1 MRTFHYR
8 WEWQLRSS
16 PDALWPLVTDTN
28 RFNRDVGVPHL
39 ERVADPWPSGGPTT
53 AKSAGR
59 RRLRL
64 VRFGIPIE
72 WEEEPFE
79 WVRPSRFGVMRRY
92 VTGPVATMRVLVD
105 LAPSGDGGS
114 TLTYQVWAEPRNA
127 LGLLAIPVQVGAL
140 SARHFKRTL
149 RRYDQLAQTPRATIA
164 TTTRVRFAPGGR
176 ERLATLAAG
185 MITDGA
191 DSSLVSRLTATIE
204 HDDDFAVSAFR
215 PYALADRWHASRR
228 MVLELCLRATRAGV
242 LELRWKL
249 LCPLCRGAADGLT
262 TLADVHTT
270 AHCESCHIDFTAN
283 FDRSVE
289 LTFRPSTAIRELDQF
304 QFCVGG
310 PQITPHI
317 VAQQLLASGEH
328 RTLTIP
334 LECGRYRVRTAGQP
348 GGQLLS
354 AGATG
359 LGRIVLRADANGWP
373 EGEPAISLK
382 PELALENGTATDQL
396 FILERM
402 AWTDQAATAAEVTA
416 LQVFRDLFATE
427 ALRPGE
433 ELSVGSVAI
442 VFTDLKS
449 STQLYREIGDAVAFG
464 RVLSHFDVVKGCI
477 ADEGGAVVKTIGDAV
492 MAVFTRPAPAL
503 RAMARAQASLAAPPN
518 GVLPLSLKVGIHYGP
533 SIAVTQNDR
542 LDYFGSTINVAARL
556 EGQSSGGDVI
566 VSDAVC
572 RDPEVT
578 AWLADQANELT
589 VEPMEV
595 SLKGFERERFALWRI
610 RGHSR
615 TKLI

>member
-1 MRTFHYR
+1 
-8 WEWQLRSS
+8 
-16 PDALWPLVTDTN
+16 
-28 RFNRDVGVPHL
+28 
-39 ERVADPWPSGGPTT
+39 
-53 AKSAGR
+53 
-59 RRLRL
+59 
-64 VRFGIPIE
+64 
-72 WEEEPFE
+72 
-79 WVRPSRFGVMRRY
+79 
-92 VTGPVATMRVLVD
+92 
-105 LAPSGDGGS
+105 
-114 TLTYQVWAEPRNA
+114 
-127 LGLLAIPVQVGAL
+127 
-140 SARHFKRTL
+140 
-149 RRYDQLAQTPRATIA
+149 
-164 TTTRVRFAPGGR
+164 
-176 ERLATLAAG
+176 
-185 MITDGA
+185 
-191 DSSLVSRLTATIE
+191 
-204 HDDDFAVSAFR
+204 
-215 PYALADRWHASRR
+215 
-228 MVLELCLRATRAGV
+228 
-242 LELRWKL
+242 
-249 LCPLCRGAADGLT
+249 
-262 TLADVHTT
+262 
-270 AHCESCHIDFTAN
+270 
-283 FDRSVE
+283 
-289 LTFRPSTAIRELDQF
+289 
-304 QFCVGG
+304 
-310 PQITPHI
+310 
-317 VAQQLLASGEH
+317 
-328 RTLTIP
+328 
-334 LECGRYRVRTAGQP
+334 
-348 GGQLLS
+348 
-354 AGATG
+354 

-416 LQVFRDLFATE
+416 LQVFRDLFASE

>member
-1 MRTFHYR
+1 VRTFHYR
-8 WEWQLRSS
+8 WQWQLRSS
-16 PDALWPLVTDTN
+16 AHALWPLVTDTN
-28 RFNRDVGVPHL
+28 RFNRDVGVPHV
-39 ERVADPWPSGGPTT
+39 ERVAGPLPSGHPKT
-53 AKSAGR
+53 SSSPGR

-64 VRFGIPIE
+64 VRFGIPLE

-79 WVRPSRFGVMRRY
+79 WTWPSRFGVMRRY
-92 VTGPVATMRVLVD
+92 SSGPVATMRVLVE
-105 LAPSGDGGS
+105 LAPSIDGGS
-114 TLTYQVWAEPRNA
+114 MLTYQVWAEPRNA
-127 LGLLAIPVQVGAL
+127 LGLLAIPAQIGAL
-140 SARHFKRTL
+140 SARRFERTI
-149 RRYDQLAQTPRATIA
+149 RHYDHLAQTPRETIA
-164 TTTRVRFAPGGR
+164 ATTHVRFVPGGR
-176 ERLATLAAG
+176 ERLGTLTDSLIAG
-185 MITDGA
+185 GA
-191 DSSLVSRLTATIE
+191 DPSLVSRLTATIE
-204 HDDDFAVSAFR
+204 HDDDLAVSGFR

-228 MVLELCLRATRAGV
+228 KVLELCLHATRAGV
-242 LELRWKL
+242 LEFRWKL
-249 LCPLCRGAADGLT
+249 LCPLCRGSADGLT
-262 TLADVHTT
+262 TLADVHPQ
-270 AHCESCHIDFTAN
+270 AHCDSCHIDFTAN
-283 FDRSVE
+283 LDRSVE
-289 LTFRPSTAIRELDQF
+289 LTFRPSAAIRELDTY

-317 VAQQLLASGEH
+317 VAQQLLASNER

-334 LECGRYRVRTAGQP
+334 LECGRYRVRIAGQP

-354 AGATG
+354 VGATG
-359 LGRIVLRADANGWP
+359 SERVVLRAANGWP
-373 EGEPAISLK
+373 EGEQAISLK
-382 PELALENGTATDQL
+382 PELLLENGTSSDQL

-464 RVLSHFDVVKGCI
+464 RILSHFDVVKGCI

-503 RAMARAQASLAAPPN
+503 RAMGRAQASLAAPPH
-518 GVLPLSLKVGIHYGP
+518 GSPPLSLKVGIHYGP

-589 VEPMEV
+589 VEPIEV
-595 SLKGFERERFALWRI
+595 SLKGFDRERFALWRI
-610 RGHSR
+610 RRSVR
-615 TKLI
+615 QFTP

>member
-1 MRTFHYR
+1 
-8 WEWQLRSS
+8 
-16 PDALWPLVTDTN
+16 
-28 RFNRDVGVPHL
+28 
-39 ERVADPWPSGGPTT
+39 
-53 AKSAGR
+53 
-59 RRLRL
+59 
-64 VRFGIPIE
+64 
-72 WEEEPFE
+72 
-79 WVRPSRFGVMRRY
+79 MRRY
-92 VTGPVATMRVLVD
+92 VSGPLATMRVLVE
-105 LAPSGDGGS
+105 LTPSSGGGS
-114 TLTYQVWAEPRNA
+114 TLIYHVWAEARNA
-127 LGLLAIPVQVGAL
+127 LGLLAIPIQVGSL
-140 SARHFKRTL
+140 SARRFERTI
-149 RRYDQLAQTPRATIA
+149 RHYDQLGQTPRATIA
-164 TTTRVRFAPGGR
+164 TTTQPRFATGGH
-176 ERLATLAAG
+176 ERLAAMAAG
-185 MITDGA
+185 LIADGA
-191 DSSLVSRLTATIE
+191 DPSLVSKLTTSIE
-204 HDDDFAVSAFR
+204 HDDDFAMSGFR
-215 PYALADRWHASRR
+215 PYALADHWDVSRR
-228 MVLELCLRATRAGV
+228 RLLELCLHATRAGM
-242 LELRWKL
+242 LEFRWKL
-249 LCPLCRGAADGLT
+249 LCPLCRGSAAGVT
-262 TLADVHTT
+262 TLADVHPL
-270 AHCESCHIDFTAN
+270 AHCDSCHIDFTSN

-289 LTFRPSTAIRELDQF
+289 LTFRPGGAIRELDHS

-317 VAQQLLASGEH
+317 AAQQLLAAGEC

-334 LECGRYRVRTAGQP
+334 LEPGRYRVRIAGRS

-354 AGATG
+354 AGAAG
-359 LGRIVLRADANGWP
+359 AAQVVVRADPNGWP
-373 EGEPAISLK
+373 DDEQPICVK
-382 PELALENGTATDQL
+382 PELQLENGTASEQL

-416 LQVFRDLFATE
+416 LQLFRDLFATE

-503 RAMARAQASLAAPPN
+503 RALVRAQASLAAPSN
-518 GVLPLSLKVGIHYGP
+518 GSFPLSLKVGIHYGP

-556 EGQSSGGDVI
+556 EGQSTGGDVI

-578 AWLADQANELT
+578 TWLADQANELT

-595 SLKGFERERFALWRI
+595 SLKGFDRERFALWRVRRKLLP
-610 RGHSR
+610 RGQ
-615 TKLI
+615 